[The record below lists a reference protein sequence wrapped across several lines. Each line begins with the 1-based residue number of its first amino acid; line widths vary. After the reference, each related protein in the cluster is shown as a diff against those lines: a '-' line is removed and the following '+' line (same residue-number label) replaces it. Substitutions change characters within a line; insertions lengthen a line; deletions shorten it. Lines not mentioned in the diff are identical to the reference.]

1 VSKPPGLF
9 YFYSMAVRMSYK
21 ENVKLAMQSISSNK
35 LRTFLTALIIAIGL
49 TALVGILTS
58 IDAIKSSLNN
68 TFSSMGANS
77 FTIRNWSAGLRV
89 GNGQRSRF
97 RPITYREA
105 LEFKA
110 RFSLPAVVS
119 VNAFASGN
127 ATVQYGNE
135 KTNPNITIQGAD
147 DNYLLTASYKL
158 SAGRNFSQREM
169 EFGSNVVLIGYEIKT
184 RLFPNTDPIDKII
197 TIGSAKFRV
206 IGQYAEKGNSPG
218 SSGDKLCVIP
228 LLKAR
233 QIMTNNNPSYT
244 ISVMTG
250 TPQQSDLAVGEATA
264 LFRNIRGLKAGMEDN
279 FGITKSDAIAQM
291 LLENMKWVTVAA
303 IVIALITL
311 IGASI
316 GLMNIMLV
324 SVTERTR
331 EIGLRKSIGATPA
344 VIRRQFLIEAIV
356 ICLLGGVTGIVL
368 GILIGNL
375 VAMLLGASFLVPWNW
390 MILGVAIC
398 VGVGLVSGFYPAS
411 KASKLD
417 PVESLR
423 YE

>member
-1 VSKPPGLF
+1 
-9 YFYSMAVRMSYK
+9 MAVRMSYK

-77 FTIRNWSAGLRV
+77 FTIRNQSIGLRV
-89 GNGQRSRF
+89 GGPNSRKRF
-97 RPITYREA
+97 KSITYREA
-105 LEFKA
+105 LRFKDG
-110 RFSLPAVVS
+110 FTFPAVIS
-119 VNAFASGN
+119 VNMFATGN
-127 ATVQYGNE
+127 ATVKYGTE
-135 KTNPNITIQGAD
+135 KTNPNIVVQGAD
-147 DNYLLTASYKL
+147 DSYLLTASYKL

-169 EFGSNVVLIGYEIKT
+169 EFGSNVVIIGYEIKT
-184 RLFPNTDPIDKII
+184 RLFPNIDPIDKILS
-197 TIGSAKFRV
+197 IGDDKFRV
-206 IGQYAEKGNSPG
+206 IGQYAEKGSSPG
-218 SSGDKLCVIP
+218 SAGDKLCVVP

-233 QIMTNNNPSYT
+233 QITTNSNPSYT
-244 ISVMTG
+244 ISVMSN
-250 TPQQSDLAVGEATA
+250 TPQQSDDATGEATA
-264 LFRNIRGLKAGMEDN
+264 LFRNIRGLKAGLPDN

-375 VAMLLGASFLVPWNW
+375 VAMLLGANFLIPWNW
-390 MILGVAIC
+390 MILGVIIC
-398 VGVGLVSGFYPAS
+398 VGVGLISGFYPAS